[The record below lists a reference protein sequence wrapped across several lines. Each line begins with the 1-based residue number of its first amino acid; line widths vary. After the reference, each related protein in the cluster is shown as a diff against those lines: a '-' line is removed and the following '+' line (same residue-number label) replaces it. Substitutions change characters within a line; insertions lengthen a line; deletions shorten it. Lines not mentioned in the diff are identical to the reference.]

1 MQTKILEV
9 GDIIASKQPESIGQI
24 ALVTS
29 MCLDQSYSKVELS
42 CLKESE
48 EMSIAN
54 AKDLVFICN
63 IKEE

>member
-1 MQTKILEV
+1 METKILEV

-24 ALVTS
+24 ALVTA
-29 MCLDQSYSKVELS
+29 MCLDETFSNFVLT

-48 EMSIAN
+48 VMSIAN